1 MRPLPFPPSVS
12 YGSFQSTHP
21 LRGATCCGRSA
32 GARRTYFNPR
42 TPCGVRPVGRSHQGG
57 HGLFQS
63 THPLRGATVAAGDG
77 LEQVGISIHAPL
89 AGCDNEYE
97 LKMDAIKTFQS
108 THPLRGATTLVSPRS
123 YSAHNFNPRTPC
135 GVRPHS
141 PRKGAFFYYFNPR
154 TPCGVRHVPAG
165 CCVTV
170 AVISIHAPLAGCDLH
185 KSVVEMIDSKFQST
199 HPLRGATAAVLEPT
213 AAFGISIHAPLAGCD
228 ATVEAYDSATVISIH
243 APLAGCDAIL
253 RPPAAWRVISIHAPL
268 AGCDT
273 TVVYLLSKLFLFQ
286 STHPLRG
293 ATVHFWQCVRIVK
306 FQSTHPLRGATGC
319 VFNRSH
325 RGCISI
331 HAPLAG
337 CDRHYQAHR
346 IPL

>member
-1 MRPLPFPPSVS
+1 
-12 YGSFQSTHP
+12 
-21 LRGATCCGRSA
+21 
-32 GARRTYFNPR
+32 
-42 TPCGVRPVGRSHQGG
+42 
-57 HGLFQS
+57 
-63 THPLRGATVAAGDG
+63 
-77 LEQVGISIHAPL
+77 
-89 AGCDNEYE
+89 
-97 LKMDAIKTFQS
+97 MDAIKTFQS

-268 AGCDT
+268 AGCDGS
-273 TVVYLLSKLFLFQ
+273 LLAMRPDCQ
-286 STHPLRG
+286 
-293 ATVHFWQCVRIVK
+293 
-306 FQSTHPLRGATGC
+306 
-319 VFNRSH
+319 
-325 RGCISI
+325 ISI

-337 CDRHYQAHR
+337 CDRVCVQSLTPRVHFNPRTPCGVRPALPSSPYPPIRFQSTHPLRGATPRHCRSLRRPAHFNPR
-346 IPL
+346 TPCGVRPTTPRTATFWGRFQSTHPLRGATRDVICPAAS